1 MPFVTKK
8 RIIIVIPY
16 TSIIVQTAAVL
27 RDIFGAENVV
37 EHHSNLQQD
46 SNDERSPSLLATENW
61 DAPII
66 VTTNVQFFESLYACR
81 TSRCR
86 KLHNICNSVVILD
99 EAQML
104 PVEFLHPILMFCRA
118 CKPLLKPAFCL
129 LRPHYPFFPVGSE
142 QGRRLLTD

>member
-1 MPFVTKK
+1 MAWALLHAVRYKKK

-46 SNDERSPSLLATENW
+46 NDDERSPSLLATENW

-66 VTTNVQFFESLYACR
+66 VTTNVQ
-81 TSRCR
+81 
-86 KLHNICNSVVILD
+86 
-99 EAQML
+99 
-104 PVEFLHPILMFCRA
+104 
-118 CKPLLKPAFCL
+118 
-129 LRPHYPFFPVGSE
+129 
-142 QGRRLLTD
+142 